1 MESQN
6 RLNDIKNG
14 SPLSYQDDI
23 NAYDIEYAQNLD
35 AQDPLRN
42 FRDEFIIP
50 SQNDLKRKNL
60 AIEQG
65 IYISYSPDKTPCIIA
80 R

>member
-1 MESQN
+1 MESEH
-6 RLNDIKNG
+6 RLNDIKNE
-14 SPLSYQDDI
+14 SPLSYRDDI
-23 NAYDIEYAQNLD
+23 NEYDIEYAQNLD

-50 SQNDLKRKNL
+50 SKEDLKRKNL

-65 IYISYSPDKTPCIIA
+65 IYNVFH